1 MRDGL
6 KKLLSFAA
14 VSAAV
19 LSVLPGPVFP
29 SGADAAGGELPSG
42 ESICDRFV
50 EVSGGI
56 EAFGLIRN
64 RVTKMT
70 IEMAAQGLKL
80 EATVYAAAP
89 GRFYSIVESPAIGR
103 IERGV
108 SGDVV
113 WERSLMTGPSVKEGE
128 ERAMMLRETAFD
140 RNIHWRKA
148 FKSAECTGI
157 EKIGGTDCYRVV
169 MTPAEGEPHIHFYEK
184 ESGLLAR
191 VESIVH
197 SSMGAIPQ
205 VSSLGDYRETDGVLV
220 SWSVALEIMGQHRSI
235 KTVSIEHNVEMPEG
249 IFDLPE
255 DIAAILSAKQ
265 GG

>member
-1 MRDGL
+1 MRNGL

-14 VSAAV
+14 VFAAV
-19 LSVLPGPVFP
+19 FSVFPGPVFP
-29 SGADAAGGELPSG
+29 SGVDATDTDLPSG
-42 ESICDRFV
+42 EWICDRFV

-56 EAFGLIRN
+56 EAFGRIGN

-70 IEMAAQGLKL
+70 IDIAAQGLKL
-80 EATVYAAAP
+80 DATVYAAAP

-108 SGDVV
+108 SGDVA
-113 WERSLMTGPSVKEGE
+113 WERSLMTGPSVKEGK

-140 RNIHWRKA
+140 RNSHWRKA
-148 FKSAECTGI
+148 FRSAECTGM
-157 EKIGGTDCYRVV
+157 EKIGGAECYRVV
-169 MTPAEGEPHIHFYEK
+169 MTPEEGEPQIHFYEK

-205 VSSLGDYRETDGVLV
+205 VSSLGDYRETDGVLAP
-220 SWSVALEIMGQHRSI
+220 WSVAIEIMGQHRRVT
-235 KTVSIEHNVEMPEG
+235 TVSIEHNVEMPEG

-255 DIAAILSAKQ
+255 DIAAILRKRQ
-265 GG
+265 DG